1 MGSYIARK
9 DRLTMLSRRMRL
21 PSIILATLAVSGNA
35 TAPESAGQEHAD
47 CCTEVASRAAM
58 LVKLAANNA
67 KDAPAK
73 PWPPGM
79 VWIPAGEFTMGSND
93 EGARSDE
100 QPTHR
105 VQVDGFFIDE
115 TEVTVEQFR
124 KFVEATGYQTTAER
138 KPDWEELK
146 KQVPPGTEKPPDD
159 VLVPGSMVFTQTKEA
174 VDLNDWQQWW
184 SWVPAASWQ
193 FPQGPKEGAAIPNHP
208 VTQVSWDDAVAYC
221 EWAGKRLPT
230 EAEWEFA
237 ARGGNEGQ
245 TYAWG
250 NDPPSAKNI
259 RANIW
264 YGKFPYQATE
274 EDHYILTAPVK
285 SYPPNNYALYD
296 MSGNV
301 WEWCSDWYRADE
313 YALDLK
319 AGNGTPIKNP
329 QGPAASHDPTSP
341 YTPKRVMRGGSFLCN
356 ESYCA
361 SYRVSARMSTSPDSS
376 LNHLGFRCVMT
387 RDRWEKTGKDKPTPP
402 EGNKPPAKTP

>member
-1 MGSYIARK
+1 
-9 DRLTMLSRRMRL
+9 
-21 PSIILATLAVSGNA
+21 
-35 TAPESAGQEHAD
+35 
-47 CCTEVASRAAM
+47 M

-184 SWVPAASWQ
+184 SWVPAAS
-193 FPQGPKEGAAIPNHP
+193 
-208 VTQVSWDDAVAYC
+208 
-221 EWAGKRLPT
+221 
-230 EAEWEFA
+230 
-237 ARGGNEGQ
+237 
-245 TYAWG
+245 
-250 NDPPSAKNI
+250 
-259 RANIW
+259 
-264 YGKFPYQATE
+264 
-274 EDHYILTAPVK
+274 
-285 SYPPNNYALYD
+285 
-296 MSGNV
+296 
-301 WEWCSDWYRADE
+301 
-313 YALDLK
+313 
-319 AGNGTPIKNP
+319 
-329 QGPAASHDPTSP
+329 
-341 YTPKRVMRGGSFLCN
+341 
-356 ESYCA
+356 
-361 SYRVSARMSTSPDSS
+361 
-376 LNHLGFRCVMT
+376 
-387 RDRWEKTGKDKPTPP
+387 
-402 EGNKPPAKTP
+402 

>member
-1 MGSYIARK
+1 MRRKKTLFAAFLIRRIDTADHSGNQMGSYIARK

-146 KQVPPGTEKPPDD
+146 KQVPPGTEKPPD
-159 VLVPGSMVFTQTKEA
+159 
-174 VDLNDWQQWW
+174 
-184 SWVPAASWQ
+184 
-193 FPQGPKEGAAIPNHP
+193 
-208 VTQVSWDDAVAYC
+208 
-221 EWAGKRLPT
+221 
-230 EAEWEFA
+230 
-237 ARGGNEGQ
+237 
-245 TYAWG
+245 
-250 NDPPSAKNI
+250 
-259 RANIW
+259 
-264 YGKFPYQATE
+264 
-274 EDHYILTAPVK
+274 
-285 SYPPNNYALYD
+285 
-296 MSGNV
+296 
-301 WEWCSDWYRADE
+301 
-313 YALDLK
+313 
-319 AGNGTPIKNP
+319 
-329 QGPAASHDPTSP
+329 
-341 YTPKRVMRGGSFLCN
+341 
-356 ESYCA
+356 
-361 SYRVSARMSTSPDSS
+361 
-376 LNHLGFRCVMT
+376 
-387 RDRWEKTGKDKPTPP
+387 
-402 EGNKPPAKTP
+402 